1 MAMAMV
7 TTTMAQETMIAR
19 KVTTLDQA
27 TMALAMVTT
36 MALEKK
42 IARGVTTWDQAT
54 IMALALLTIMAPEIT
69 MALVTTMALA
79 MVTFMAPE
87 TIMALALLTT
97 TALAQNTR
105 GNTYISYGCMSS
117 FKYGSDWINKSWLE
131 TRKY

>member
-1 MAMAMV
+1 
-7 TTTMAQETMIAR
+7 MAQETMIAR
-19 KVTTLDQA
+19 EVTTLDQA
-27 TMALAMVTT
+27 TMAMAMVTT

-42 IARGVTTWDQAT
+42 IARGVTSWDQAT
-54 IMALALLTIMAPEIT
+54 IMAL
-69 MALVTTMALA
+69 ALVTTMALA